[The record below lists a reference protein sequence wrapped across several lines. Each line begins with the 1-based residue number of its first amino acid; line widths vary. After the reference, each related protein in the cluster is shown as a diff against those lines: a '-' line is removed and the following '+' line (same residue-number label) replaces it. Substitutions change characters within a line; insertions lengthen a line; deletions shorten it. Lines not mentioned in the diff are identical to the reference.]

1 MSGIVIHYGKFR
13 IRWFDENGTRK
24 SKVFLTKPEAKAELQ
39 KILYEVEQIKSGHLK
54 KDNPAIIFDTLADY
68 WLKHRTIYKRSAKD
82 DESII
87 RTHLLPCFKGLSIA
101 TIKTKEVDQFKTRL
115 VNTLSPK
122 TVSNILTLLISMMKS
137 AVELEWLIKAPTIKK
152 PSTKLFSQDFRFL
165 KCNEEIKKFL
175 DAAEAEGAM
184 TFLLYSTAIHTGMR
198 QGELAG
204 LKFSDVDFVRNIIV
218 VSRSYTGATKSD
230 RVRYVPLMAS
240 LKPLLAQWRTINS
253 NEYVF
258 PNQNDKMHCAASR
271 VFKDIFERTL
281 KRAGFEKVM
290 HNNKLRNYICFHDL
304 RHTFASHWLMSGG
317 DLFKLQ
323 RILGHQD
330 VKMTLRYSHLSPKA
344 FEDDLSR
351 LNFQQ
356 IGK

>member
-1 MSGIVIHYGKFR
+1 MSGISKHYGKYR
-13 IRWFDENGTRK
+13 IRWFDEVGKRQ

-87 RTHLLPCFKGLSIA
+87 RIHLLPFFKGRAIS
-101 TIKTKEVDQFKTRL
+101 TIKTIEIDQLKARL
-115 VNTLSPK
+115 GKLSPK
-122 TVSNILTLLISMMKS
+122 TVSNILTLLISMVKL
-137 AVELEWLIKAPTIKK
+137 AVELEWLIKAPLIKK
-152 PSTKLFSQDFRFL
+152 PSTKLFSQDYRFL
-165 KCNEEIKKFL
+165 KSKEEIQYFL
-175 DAAEAEGAM
+175 DAAKFEGDM
-184 TFLLYSTAIHTGMR
+184 THLLYSTAIFTGMR

-204 LKFSDVDFVRNIIV
+204 LKFSDVDFDRNIIV
-218 VSRSYTGATKSD
+218 VSRNYSGATKSD
-230 RVRYVPLMAS
+230 RVRYVPLLAN
-240 LKPLLAQWRTINS
+240 LKPLLLEWRNKNL

-258 PNQNDKMHCAASR
+258 PNQNNKMHCAASR

-281 KRAGFEKVM
+281 KRAGYEKVS
-290 HNNKLRNYICFHDL
+290 HNGKLRNYICFHDL
-304 RHTFASHWLMSGG
+304 RHTFASHWLMRGG

-344 FEDDLSR
+344 FEDDLKIF
-351 LNFQQ
+351 NN
-356 IGK
+356 